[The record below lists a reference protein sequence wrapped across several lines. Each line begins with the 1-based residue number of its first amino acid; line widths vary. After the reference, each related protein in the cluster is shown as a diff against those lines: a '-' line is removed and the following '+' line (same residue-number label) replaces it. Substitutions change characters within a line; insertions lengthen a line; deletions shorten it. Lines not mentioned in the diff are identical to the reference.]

1 MTEMNYILFDNPN
14 RNDLL
19 PLTFTRPVAD
29 IRIGIL
35 TIREKWEKRLNAKTS
50 LLTEDYLS
58 VKYPI
63 VKAAQN
69 ILINGSIC
77 PNDKLVNLIKKLK
90 SNQALVHEDYLI
102 AIHLNEKDVE
112 NFKSAENIED
122 VETDEPH
129 IKINNLWEIFS
140 KNAQAIQEDF
150 ELITKNR
157 KSKNLSATNTL
168 INPEQIFVENDA
180 KVECA
185 VLNATEGPIYIG
197 SGAEIMEGSVVRGPF
212 ALCEHATLKMSAKIY
227 GPTTIGPYSK
237 VGGEVNNSVIFGF
250 SNKAHDGFLGN
261 SVIGEWCNIGADS
274 NNSNLKNNYA
284 EVKLWNYPQKKFLP
298 TGLQFCGLI
307 MGDYSKCGINTMFN
321 TGTVVGVSA
330 NIFGHGYQR
339 NFVPSFSW
347 GNSLTGFSTFDID
360 KAIEVSEKVFERR
373 KMIFDETEKNIL
385 RSVFELTREYRLL

>member
-63 VKAAQN
+63 IKGAQN

-102 AIHLNEKDVE
+102 AINLNEKDVE
-112 NFKSAENIED
+112 NFENAENIED
-122 VETDEPH
+122 VETNEPH

-180 KVECA
+180 KVECV
-185 VLNATEGPIYIG
+185 VLNATDGPIYIG

-212 ALCEHATLKMSAKIY
+212 ALCGHATLKMSAKIY

-261 SVIGEWCNIGADS
+261 SVIGEWCNIGANS

-284 EVKLWNYPQKKFLP
+284 GVKLWNYPQKKFLL

-307 MGDYSKCGINTMFN
+307 MGDHSKCGINTMFN

-347 GNSLTGFSTFDID
+347 GSSLTGFSTFDIN
-360 KAIEVSEKVFERR
+360 KAIEVSEKIFERR

-385 RSVFELTREYRLL
+385 RNIFELTREYRFL